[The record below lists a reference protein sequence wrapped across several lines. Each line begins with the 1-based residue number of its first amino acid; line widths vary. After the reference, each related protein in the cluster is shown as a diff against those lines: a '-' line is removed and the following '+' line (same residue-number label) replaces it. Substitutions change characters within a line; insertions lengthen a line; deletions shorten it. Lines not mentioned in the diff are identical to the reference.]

1 MLFVY
6 DLTLTISSFVPVGRA
21 FTTDEIHDCF
31 ALTCFQ
37 RWILVFFFF
46 FLFLFPP
53 SSLVLVL
60 PYDSPRLHCIGRV
73 LYRFPCRFPAT
84 FSITRWTHPLVQR
97 PTLLSSR
104 SRPTEKLE
112 LPSISQVHTR
122 GPAEIPWYNHH
133 AAERPLLSGD
143 KLPALSLP
151 TAQPYRSHYPDPS
164 VPASNTCSARTSLSG
179 PAHDKTTPPPSDLAA
194 PADYP
199 LPNTSDSYYPAPT
212 ALSSSMNHTP
222 PYMDV
227 HSSHLSSAAQ
237 PYASQAA
244 PAGGIPHYS
253 PYSQQPPVLQPAST
267 TYGPAS
273 SYSQYGYPG
282 SVASPQSA
290 ATQPPPTSMSSQ
302 MPAQLLPLP
311 GEYLEFPFPPIL
323 NPLPH
328 PPPANC
334 VAVTNPSVAPPGY
347 GNTSGAPMQGYVY
360 DTTGQ
365 MAPPGAKP
373 RVTATLWE
381 DEGSLCYQVEA
392 KGVCVARREDNHM
405 INGTKLLNVA
415 GMTRGRRDGI
425 LKSEKIRHVVKIG
438 PMHLKGV
445 W

>member
-1 MLFVY
+1 ML
-6 DLTLTISSFVPVGRA
+6 DSVGS
-21 FTTDEIHDCF
+21 CF
-31 ALTCFQ
+31 SA
-37 RWILVFFFF
+37 
-46 FLFLFPP
+46 
-53 SSLVLVL
+53 SLVLAL
-60 PYDSPRLHCIGRV
+60 RLHDCIALASLIASPSLSRYLLSIARV
-73 LYRFPCRFPAT
+73 GQID
-84 FSITRWTHPLVQR
+84 SVQR
-97 PTLLSSR
+97 PTLLLSSR

-151 TAQPYRSHYPDPS
+151 TAQPYRSHYPDL
-164 VPASNTCSARTSLSG
+164 PASNPSSARTSLSG
-179 PAHDKTTPPPSDLAA
+179 PAHDKTPPPPSDLAA
-194 PADYP
+194 PADYLP
-199 LPNTSDSYYPAPT
+199 PNTSDSYYPPPT

-290 ATQPPPTSMSSQ
+290 PQPPPTSMSSQ

-311 GEYLEFPFPPIL
+311 GK
-323 NPLPH
+323 PLP
-328 PPPANC
+328 PPSPDPLFASRPLI
-334 VAVTNPSVAPPGY
+334 V
-347 GNTSGAPMQGYVY
+347 
-360 DTTGQ
+360 
-365 MAPPGAKP
+365 
-373 RVTATLWE
+373 
-381 DEGSLCYQVEA
+381 
-392 KGVCVARREDNHM
+392 
-405 INGTKLLNVA
+405 
-415 GMTRGRRDGI
+415 
-425 LKSEKIRHVVKIG
+425 
-438 PMHLKGV
+438 
-445 W
+445 